1 MTMEI
6 ETCEQYVL
14 MQLFEQQNENDRL
27 CRELQRRDERIDEL
41 TRQAEAARSPLRQAI
56 VSEGRKALYGNCAG
70 YMLSAKN
77 GDEIM
82 TFEDWC
88 LEDVSRYSLPKGVT
102 MRNFI
107 DEFEDELREEYSRQ
121 VAEEER

>member
-14 MQLFEQQNENDRL
+14 MQLFEQQNENDKL
-27 CRELQRRDERIDEL
+27 NRELQRRDERIDEL
-41 TRQAEAARSPLRQAI
+41 TRQIEAARSPLQKAI
-56 VSEGRKALYGNCAG
+56 VGEGRKALYGNCAG

-102 MRNFI
+102 MRGFI
-107 DEFEDELREEYSRQ
+107 DEFEDELREEYRQ
-121 VAEEER
+121 RLAEEER

>member
-1 MTMEI
+1 METK
-6 ETCEQYVL
+6 TCEQYVL
-14 MQLFEQQNENDRL
+14 TQLFEQQDENDRL
-27 CRELQRRDERIDEL
+27 NRELQRRDERIDEL
-41 TRQAEAARSPLRQAI
+41 TRQIEAARSPLQKAI
-56 VSEGRKALYGNCAG
+56 VGEGRKALYGNCAG

-102 MRNFI
+102 MQSFI
-107 DEFEDELREEYSRQ
+107 DEFEDELREEYFRQ

>member
-1 MTMEI
+1 MTMETK
-6 ETCEQYVL
+6 TCEQYVL
-14 MQLFEQQNENDRL
+14 TQLFEQQDENDRL
-27 CRELQRRDERIDEL
+27 NRELQRRDERIDEL
-41 TRQAEAARSPLRQAI
+41 TRQIEAARSPLQKAI
-56 VSEGRKALYGNCAG
+56 VGEGRKALYGNCAG

>member
-1 MTMEI
+1 MTMETK
-6 ETCEQYVL
+6 TCEQYVL
-14 MQLFEQQNENDRL
+14 TQLFGQQDENDRL
-27 CRELQRRDERIDEL
+27 NRELQRRDERIDEL
-41 TRQAEAARSPLRQAI
+41 TRQIEAARSPLQKAI
-56 VSEGRKALYGNCAG
+56 VGEGRKALYGNCAG

>member
-1 MTMEI
+1 MTMEAK
-6 ETCEQYVL
+6 TCEQYVL
-14 MQLFEQQNENDRL
+14 VQLFEQQDENDRL

-41 TRQAEAARSPLRQAI
+41 TRQAEAARSPLQKAI
-56 VSEGRKALYGNCAG
+56 VDEWRRALYGNCAG

-102 MRNFI
+102 MRGFI
-107 DEFEDELREEYSRQ
+107 DEFEDELREEYRQ
-121 VAEEER
+121 RLAEEER

>member
-1 MTMEI
+1 METK
-6 ETCEQYVL
+6 TCEQYVL
-14 MQLFEQQNENDRL
+14 TQLFEQQDENDRL
-27 CRELQRRDERIDEL
+27 NRELQRRDERIDEL
-41 TRQAEAARSPLRQAI
+41 TRQIEAARSPLQKAI
-56 VSEGRKALYGNCAG
+56 VDEGRKVLYGNCAG

-102 MRNFI
+102 MRGFI
-107 DEFEDELREEYSRQ
+107 DEFEDELREGYRQ
-121 VAEEER
+121 RLAEEKR

>member
-1 MTMEI
+1 METK
-6 ETCEQYVL
+6 TCEQYVL
-14 MQLFEQQNENDRL
+14 TQLFEQQEENDRL

-41 TRQAEAARSPLRQAI
+41 TRQAEAARSPLQKAI
-56 VSEGRKALYGNCAG
+56 VDEGSTALYGNCAG

-102 MRNFI
+102 MRGFI
-107 DEFEDELREEYSRQ
+107 DEFEDELREEYLQRL
-121 VAEEER
+121 AEEER

>member
-1 MTMEI
+1 MEAK
-6 ETCEQYVL
+6 TCEQYVL
-14 MQLFEQQNENDRL
+14 MQLFEQQDENDRL

-41 TRQAEAARSPLRQAI
+41 TRQAEAARSPLRKAI
-56 VSEGRKALYGNCAG
+56 VDEGRRALYGNCAG

-102 MRNFI
+102 MRGFI
-107 DEFEDELREEYSRQ
+107 DEFEDELREEYRQ
-121 VAEEER
+121 RLAEEER

>member
-1 MTMEI
+1 METK
-6 ETCEQYVL
+6 TCEQYVL
-14 MQLFEQQNENDRL
+14 TQLFEQQDENDRL
-27 CRELQRRDERIDEL
+27 NRELQRRDERIDEL
-41 TRQAEAARSPLRQAI
+41 TRQIEAARSPLQKAI
-56 VSEGRKALYGNCAG
+56 VGEGRKALYGNCAG

-102 MRNFI
+102 MRGFI
-107 DEFEDELREEYSRQ
+107 DEFEDELREEYLQRL
-121 VAEEER
+121 AEEER

>member
-1 MTMEI
+1 MTMETK
-6 ETCEQYVL
+6 TCEQYVL
-14 MQLFEQQNENDRL
+14 TQLFEQQEENDRL

-41 TRQAEAARSPLRQAI
+41 TRQAEAARSPLQKAI
-56 VSEGRKALYGNCAG
+56 VDEGRKALYGNCAG
-70 YMLSAKN
+70 YMLSAKS

-102 MRNFI
+102 MRGFI
-107 DEFEDELREEYSRQ
+107 DEFEDELREEYLQRL
-121 VAEEER
+121 AEEER

>member
-14 MQLFEQQNENDRL
+14 MQLFEQQDENDRL

-41 TRQAEAARSPLRQAI
+41 TRQIEAARSPLQKAI
-56 VSEGRKALYGNCAG
+56 VGEGRKALYGNCAG

-102 MRNFI
+102 MRSFI

>member
-1 MTMEI
+1 MTMETK
-6 ETCEQYVL
+6 TCEQYVL
-14 MQLFEQQNENDRL
+14 TQLFEQQDENDRL
-27 CRELQRRDERIDEL
+27 NRELQRRDERIDEL
-41 TRQAEAARSPLRQAI
+41 TRQIEAARSPLQKAI
-56 VSEGRKALYGNCAG
+56 VGEGRKALYGNCAG

-102 MRNFI
+102 MRGFI
-107 DEFEDELREEYSRQ
+107 DEFEDELREEYLQRL
-121 VAEEER
+121 AEEER

>member
-1 MTMEI
+1 MEI

-56 VSEGRKALYGNCAG
+56 VSEGRRALFGSCAG
-70 YMLSAKN
+70 YKSTAKN

-88 LEDVSRYSLPKGVT
+88 LEYVSRYSLPAGVT
-102 MRNFI
+102 MRGFT
-107 DEFEDELREEYSRQ
+107 DEFEDELREEYRQ
-121 VAEEER
+121 QLAEEER

>member
-6 ETCEQYVL
+6 EPCEQYVL

-27 CRELQRRDERIDEL
+27 CRELQRRDERIGEL

-77 GDEIM
+77 GDEVM

-102 MRNFI
+102 MRGFI
-107 DEFEDELREEYSRQ
+107 DEFEDELREGYRQ
-121 VAEEER
+121 RLAEEKR

>member
-27 CRELQRRDERIDEL
+27 CRELQRRDERIGEL

-56 VSEGRKALYGNCAG
+56 VSEGRKALYGSCAG
-70 YMLSAKN
+70 YACSVERCGELLS
-77 GDEIM
+77 
-82 TFEDWC
+82 FEDWC
-88 LEDVSRYSLPKGVT
+88 LEDVSKYILPAGVT
-102 MRNFI
+102 LRGFVE
-107 DEFEDELREEYSRQ
+107 EFEDELREEYRKQ
-121 VAEEER
+121 LAKEGR

>member
-1 MTMEI
+1 MTMEAK
-6 ETCEQYVL
+6 TCEQYVL
-14 MQLFEQQNENDRL
+14 MQLFEQQDENDRL

-41 TRQAEAARSPLRQAI
+41 TRQAEAARSPLRKAI
-56 VSEGRKALYGNCAG
+56 VDEGRRALYGNCAG

-102 MRNFI
+102 MRGFI
-107 DEFEDELREEYSRQ
+107 DEFEDELREEYRQ
-121 VAEEER
+121 RLAEEER

>member
-1 MTMEI
+1 MEI
-6 ETCEQYVL
+6 KTCEQYVL
-14 MQLFEQQNENDRL
+14 TQLFEQQDENDRL
-27 CRELQRRDERIDEL
+27 NRELQRRDERIDEL
-41 TRQAEAARSPLRQAI
+41 TRQIEAARSPLQKAI
-56 VSEGRKALYGNCAG
+56 VGEGRKALYGNCAG

-102 MRNFI
+102 MRGFI
-107 DEFEDELREEYSRQ
+107 DEFEDELREEYLQRL
-121 VAEEER
+121 AEEER

>member
-1 MTMEI
+1 MEAK
-6 ETCEQYVL
+6 TCEQYVL
-14 MQLFEQQNENDRL
+14 MQLFEQQDENDRL

-41 TRQAEAARSPLRQAI
+41 TRQAEAARSPLRKAI
-56 VSEGRKALYGNCAG
+56 VDEGRRALYGSCAG

-102 MRNFI
+102 MRGFI
-107 DEFEDELREEYSRQ
+107 DEFEDELREEYRQ
-121 VAEEER
+121 RLAEEER

>member
-1 MTMEI
+1 MEI

-56 VSEGRKALYGNCAG
+56 VSEGRKALYGSCAG
-70 YMLSAKN
+70 YAFSVERCGELLS
-77 GDEIM
+77 
-82 TFEDWC
+82 FEDWC
-88 LEDVSRYSLPKGVT
+88 LEDVNEYILPAGVT
-102 MRNFI
+102 LRGFVE
-107 DEFEDELREEYSRQ
+107 EFEDELREEYRKQ
-121 VAEEER
+121 LANEGR

>member
-1 MTMEI
+1 METK
-6 ETCEQYVL
+6 TCEQYVL
-14 MQLFEQQNENDRL
+14 TQLFEQQDENDRL
-27 CRELQRRDERIDEL
+27 NRELQRRGERIDEL
-41 TRQAEAARSPLRQAI
+41 TRQIEAARSPLQKAI
-56 VSEGRKALYGNCAG
+56 VGEGRKALYGNCAG

-102 MRNFI
+102 MRGFI
-107 DEFEDELREEYSRQ
+107 DEFEDELREEYLQRL
-121 VAEEER
+121 AEEER